1 MVSRIGSGSTPQPV
15 QSSYDSASIETERPV
30 TEVQPIKDTRQQPPP
45 EERKELSKS
54 DAKQLTDGMN
64 KFLESVN
71 TQLRFKFH
79 DKLNE
84 YYVTIVDSQT
94 DEIVREIPP
103 KKLMDMYASMKE
115 FVGLLVDRKI

>member
-1 MVSRIGSGSTPQPV
+1 MVSRIGSGPTPQPV
-15 QSSYDSASIETERPV
+15 QTTYESASIENERAIP
-30 TEVQPIKDTRQQPPP
+30 EVQPIKDFRQQPSP
-45 EERKELSKS
+45 EEQKELTK
-54 DAKQLTDGMN
+54 AEAQQLTDGMN

-84 YYVTIVDSQT
+84 YYVTIVDSKT
-94 DEIVREIPP
+94 DEVVREIPP
-103 KKLMDMYASMKE
+103 KKLMDMYAAMKD